1 MSDYLPTVLELLG
14 VPHEHPDWVADGMSL
29 LPLIKTLAA
38 KPDANDTST
47 VTPAHSFAI
56 SLTSLL
62 L

>member
-38 KPDANDTST
+38 KPDTNDTST
-47 VTPAHSFAI
+47 VNTHPLAR
-56 SLTSLL
+56 SLTDR
-62 L
+62 